1 MNAAPETIETA
12 ATPQP
17 KLITNFDGYSPSF
30 DVTSVASRM
39 IASIPANLL
48 FGLDAVVFTNMHSL
62 SQKRR
67 TSTTK
72 SRGRKV
78 KIGNTAGLYHGKWQG
93 KPAWIEIFVDQTM
106 GAQARHRWIFKIP
119 IVRDILFSDIL
130 FHEIGHHIHAT
141 AQPEFREKED
151 VADKWKLKLQRR
163 YMRDRYPLL
172 TRILSLAKP
181 LMKMFVKRPGQ
192 STAPW
197 RRRRSGRG
205 RSS

>member
-1 MNAAPETIETA
+1 MNAVPSETVEPA

-30 DVTSVASRM
+30 DVTSIASRM

-93 KPAWIEIFVDQTM
+93 KPAWIEIFVDKAM
-106 GAQARHRWIFKIP
+106 YDSGRYRWVFRMPFI
-119 IVRDILFSDIL
+119 RDIFLSSIL

-141 AQPEFREKED
+141 AQPEYREKED
-151 VADKWKLKLQRR
+151 VADKWKLKLQKH
-163 YMRDRYPLL
+163 YMRSRYPML
-172 TRILSLAKP
+172 TTVLRLMRPLIGVIEPLIKP
-181 LMKMFVKRPGQ
+181 SDEVIRSIEG
-192 STAPW
+192 
-197 RRRRSGRG
+197 RRR
-205 RSS
+205 

>member
-1 MNAAPETIETA
+1 
-12 ATPQP
+12 
-17 KLITNFDGYSPSF
+17 
-30 DVTSVASRM
+30 M

-48 FGLDAVVFTNMHSL
+48 FGLDAVVFTDINSL

-67 TSTTK
+67 TSTTR

-78 KIGNTAGLYHGKWQG
+78 RIGNTAGLYHRKWQG

-106 GAQARHRWIFKIP
+106 GAQSGHQWIFKIP
-119 IVRDILFSDIL
+119 VVRDILFSDIL

-151 VADKWKLKLQRR
+151 VADNWKLKLQRR
-163 YMRDRYPLL
+163 YMRGRYPWL
-172 TRILSLAKP
+172 TTVVSLAKP
-181 LMKMFVKRPGQ
+181 LIKRFVKRDEQ

-197 RRRRSGRG
+197 LRHRSGRG
-205 RSS
+205 RSSSASGLRC